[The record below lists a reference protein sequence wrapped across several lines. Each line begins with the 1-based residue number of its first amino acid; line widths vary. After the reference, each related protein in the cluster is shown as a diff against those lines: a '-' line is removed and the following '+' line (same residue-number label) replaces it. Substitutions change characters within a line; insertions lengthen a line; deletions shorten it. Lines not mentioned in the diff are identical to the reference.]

1 MGRGARGPPSAVASL
16 AGGRGPARGP
26 PPPAAVEVNNE
37 DRVAELTR
45 SHADALMKADA
56 KRALLQKVL
65 VNKNQLLRL
74 ARDEG
79 TTDLQ
84 DQLEKTYF
92 SNRRGRGDDGPDR
105 TGEWSGRPSAEEVV
119 AAEVDSDLSSPP
131 RLNLR
136 VLERRREGERTQRA
150 RATEGPKPRL
160 RHW

>member
-1 MGRGARGPPSAVASL
+1 
-16 AGGRGPARGP
+16 
-26 PPPAAVEVNNE
+26 
-37 DRVAELTR
+37 
-45 SHADALMKADA
+45 MKADA
-56 KRALLQKVL
+56 KRALLQNVL
-65 VNKNQLLRL
+65 VNKNELLRL

-105 TGEWSGRPSAEEVV
+105 TGEGRVDPLLAKEVV

-136 VLERRREGERTQRA
+136 VLERRREGERTQTA